1 MDWGAESEHGE
12 LPLGIECGAYSSF
25 RPKSPPLVQASRLAR
40 QLCYHPPVILRR
52 RQFGVLCGALSTGI
66 LIPQGAYASTVLA
79 LSLEDLV
86 GRSERVVVG
95 VPVLSES
102 EWASVAG
109 SRRIVTYT
117 RVVQE
122 QDWLSDEE
130 KTDEVIVVTMGGRVG
145 DIQQKVSGEAA
156 LRPEER
162 CVLFAGP
169 EGSGFRRVMGMGQ
182 GHYPIRDDEKIAHL
196 QRSPSMP
203 HLVGEKRGA
212 DAPPRR
218 RRAVD
223 VLDGASLT
231 AARDLVLGAR

>member
-1 MDWGAESEHGE
+1 M
-12 LPLGIECGAYSSF
+12 
-25 RPKSPPLVQASRLAR
+25 
-40 QLCYHPPVILRR
+40 ILHR
-52 RQFGVLCGALSTGI
+52 RQFGVLLGALSAGL
-66 LIPQGAYASTVLA
+66 LIPQEAYASTLLA

-86 GRSERVVVG
+86 GRSERVIVG
-95 VPVLSES
+95 VPVLAES

-117 RVVQE
+117 RVVQQ
-122 QDWLSDEE
+122 QDWLSDAD

-145 DIQQKVSGEAA
+145 DIQQKVPGEAS
-156 LRPEER
+156 LRSEER

-196 QRSPSMP
+196 QRGSSMP

-223 VLDGASLT
+223 VLDGASLA
-231 AARDLVLGAR
+231 AARDLVREAR